1 VSADVIGGGLAAV
14 LTVMIFS
21 YLLGANPLYR
31 LAQHLFVGISI
42 GYAGVVLLTTVLLP
56 RLGQVGALL
65 SSWLPGTAPVSN
77 PGDVLLRV
85 GVPMLLGVLFL
96 GRVFRPN
103 FPLATPA
110 LLVVTAVAAALA
122 LGGALAGTLVPQMAA
137 TMLSLNPAQ
146 VGVFGALNNAI
157 IVLGVLVSLYY
168 FSFGV
173 RPDGRRGARP
183 PPGGRRGSARSPTP
197 WPNWVRSG
205 SSAPGSPARWGC
217 RPSTLSPTPWP
228 CSSATPCSSGPRI
241 ATCADAPRP
250 GRGGRMT

>member
-56 RLGQVGALL
+56 RLGQVA
-65 SSWLPGTAPVSN
+65 SDPVGS
-77 PGDVLLRV
+77 GVRV
-85 GVPMLLGVLFL
+85 GVPMLLGLLFL
-96 GRVFRPN
+96 GRLARPN

-173 RPDGRRGARP
+173 RPDGRRGPVGALVA
-183 PPGGRRGSARSPTP
+183 GAGRWLILATLGVVLGTLTVSFVAALIDR
-197 WPNWVRSG
+197 VRFLFDLAG
-205 SSAPGSPARWGC
+205 F
-217 RPSTLSPTPWP
+217 
-228 CSSATPCSSGPRI
+228 
-241 ATCADAPRP
+241 
-250 GRGGRMT
+250 

>member
-173 RPDGRRGARP
+173 RPDGRRGPVGALVA
-183 PPGGRRGSARSPTP
+183 GAGRWLILATLGVVLGTLTVSFVAALIDR
-197 WPNWVRSG
+197 VRFLFDLAG
-205 SSAPGSPARWGC
+205 F
-217 RPSTLSPTPWP
+217 
-228 CSSATPCSSGPRI
+228 
-241 ATCADAPRP
+241 
-250 GRGGRMT
+250 